1 VTFPLEWEAGRDM
14 TSDGEPSA
22 APGSGLPVL
31 FVADADDQ
39 ARDATASALARRF
52 SPDYRI
58 VTADSAGSGL
68 DTLAGLVRHG
78 HQVALLAADLHL
90 PGMGGVEFLDRA
102 HALHRSAGRML
113 LVAMDRYH
121 TRIPFSELETLRQAT
136 ALGRIDFAVAKG
148 WVTPEEWLYP
158 QVQDALSAWTVANR
172 PRHLIYRIVG
182 EQWAQR
188 SHDLRDFLTRNSI
201 PFEFHAADS
210 ATGRRL
216 LRQCQVDT
224 SRLPAVIH
232 HSGSVLQDPT
242 DAQIATAHGITTQP
256 SSATVDLAILGAGPA
271 GLAAAVY
278 GASEGLQTM
287 VVEPRAIG
295 GQAGT
300 SSMIR
305 NYLGF
310 PRGVS
315 GGRLAHQ
322 AWEQALLFGTEFV
335 FTQQATALDV
345 RGHDRV
351 ITLTDGSEVTA
362 RSVIIAVGATYRGLG
377 IAALDRLIGAGV
389 FYGAAGVEAPAMAG
403 EHVYV
408 VGGANSAGQAALH
421 LARFAR
427 RVTLLVRG
435 RSLAAGMSD
444 YLVRQVAATSNLDV
458 RLHTR
463 VVDGSGE
470 SRLQALRLED
480 VQTGQLD
487 EVAAG
492 AVFVLIGAEPH
503 TGWLRDIVAVD
514 DRGFVLTGG
523 DLPAQGRRPPR
534 APLPFETSVPG
545 VFAVGD
551 VRHGSVKRVAGAVG
565 EGSVAVGSVHQY
577 LEAAAVGAADA
588 T

>member
-1 VTFPLEWEAGRDM
+1 M
-14 TSDGEPSA
+14 
-22 APGSGLPVL
+22 
-31 FVADADDQ
+31 
-39 ARDATASALARRF
+39 
-52 SPDYRI
+52 
-58 VTADSAGSGL
+58 
-68 DTLAGLVRHG
+68 
-78 HQVALLAADLHL
+78 
-90 PGMGGVEFLDRA
+90 
-102 HALHRSAGRML
+102 
-113 LVAMDRYH
+113 
-121 TRIPFSELETLRQAT
+121 
-136 ALGRIDFAVAKG
+136 
-148 WVTPEEWLYP
+148 
-158 QVQDALSAWTVANR
+158 
-172 PRHLIYRIVG
+172 
-182 EQWAQR
+182 
-188 SHDLRDFLTRNSI
+188 
-201 PFEFHAADS
+201 
-210 ATGRRL
+210 
-216 LRQCQVDT
+216 DT

-242 DAQIATAHGITTQP
+242 DAEIGAGHGITTQP
-256 SSATVDLAILGAGPA
+256 ASTTVDLAILGAGPA

-310 PRGVS
+310 PRGIS

-335 FTQQATALDV
+335 FTQQATALEV
-345 RGHDRV
+345 RGNHRV
-351 ITLTDGSEVTA
+351 ITVTDGSEVTA
-362 RSVIIAVGATYRGLG
+362 RSVIIAVGATYRRLG
-377 IAALDRLIGAGV
+377 IPALDRLIGAGV

-403 EHVYV
+403 EQVYV

-435 RSLAAGMSD
+435 PSLAAGMSD
-444 YLVRQVAATSNLDV
+444 YLVRQVTATSNLDV
-458 RLHTR
+458 RLHTG
-463 VVDGSGE
+463 VVGGRGE
-470 SRLQALRLED
+470 SRLQALTLQD
-480 VQTGQLD
+480 VRSGQRD

-503 TGWLRDIVAVD
+503 TGWLRDIVEVD

-523 DLPAQGRRPPR
+523 DVSPPGWRLPR
-534 APLPFETSVPG
+534 APLPFETSMPG

-551 VRHGSVKRVAGAVG
+551 IRHGSVKRVAGAVG

-577 LEAAAVGAADA
+577 LEAAPARGADA
-588 T
+588 M

>member
-1 VTFPLEWEAGRDM
+1 M
-14 TSDGEPSA
+14 TADGEPA
-22 APGSGLPVL
+22 AGPASGTPVL
-31 FVADADDQ
+31 FVVDADER
-39 ARDATASALARRF
+39 AREATASALARRF
-52 SPDYRI
+52 APDYRI
-58 VTADSAGSGL
+58 VTADSAESAL
-68 DTLAGLVRHG
+68 DSLAGLAG
-78 HQVALLAADLHL
+78 QGNQVAVLAADLHL

-102 HALHRSAGRML
+102 HTLHRSASRML
-113 LVAMDRYH
+113 MVAMDRHH
-121 TRIPFSELETLRQAT
+121 TRIPFSELETLQHAT

-158 QVQDALSAWTVANR
+158 QVQEAVTTWTVANR
-172 PRHLIYRIVG
+172 PSHLIYRIVG
-182 EQWAQR
+182 EQWAER

-201 PFEFHAADS
+201 PFEFHPADS
-210 ATGRRL
+210 PTGGRL
-216 LRQCQVDT
+216 LRTFQVDVG
-224 SRLPAVIH
+224 RLPAVIH

-242 DAQIATAHGITTQP
+242 DAEIGAAHGITTRP
-256 SSATVDLAILGAGPA
+256 SSTTVDLAVLGAGPA

-310 PRGVS
+310 PRGIT

-335 FTQQATALDV
+335 FTQQATALAV
-345 RGHDRV
+345 RGTDRV
-351 ITLTDGSEVTA
+351 ITVTDGSEVTA
-362 RSVIIAVGATYRGLG
+362 RSVIIAVGATYRRLG

-403 EHVYV
+403 QHVYV

-421 LARFAR
+421 LARFAH

-435 RSLAAGMSD
+435 PSLTAGMSD

-463 VVDGSGE
+463 IVDGRGD
-470 SRLQALRLED
+470 SRLQALTLQD
-480 VQTGQLD
+480 VRTGRRD
-487 EVAAG
+487 EVAAA

-503 TGWLRDIVAVD
+503 AGWLRDVVQVD

-523 DLPAQGRRPPR
+523 DVPARGRRLPR
-534 APLPFETSVPG
+534 PPLPFETSVPG

-551 VRHGSVKRVAGAVG
+551 VRHGSVKRVAAAVG

-577 LEAAAVGAADA
+577 LETVAAPGDDA